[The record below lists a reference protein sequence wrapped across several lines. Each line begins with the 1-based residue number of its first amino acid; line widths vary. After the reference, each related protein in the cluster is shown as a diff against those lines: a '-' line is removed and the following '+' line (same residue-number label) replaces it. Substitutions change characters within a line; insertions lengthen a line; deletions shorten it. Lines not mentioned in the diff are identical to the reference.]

1 MFENFYP
8 YKLKGKILEVKENAL
23 KISLPGLKVG
33 DTVVIETP
41 EGKELL
47 GEVISIS
54 RGVSF
59 VAPFGEVG
67 GLNAEARVYPF
78 SSSQSV
84 KVGKGFLGRVIDAF
98 NRPIDGGGMIPFE
111 DFLPLNAEPENP
123 LNRRRI
129 TEVLDVGV
137 KVINGVLTI
146 GRGQKIGIFSG
157 AGVGKSTLLGM
168 IARNAEADVNVIAL
182 IGERGR
188 EVTEFIEDILGEEG
202 LKKSVVVVSTSD
214 DHPLVKIR
222 AMELAHVHAEYFKNR
237 GKNVLLLVDS
247 LTRYAMAKREVGLA
261 MGEPPTTKGYPPSVF
276 LSMPKILERAGNFKN
291 GGSITGIYTVL
302 VEGDDIKADP
312 VADAAVSILD
322 GHIVLS
328 RELANERI
336 FPAVDVTKSISR
348 LMIQLVSEEH
358 FRIAQDF
365 VSTFAEYQKV
375 KDVVSLG
382 LYKKGANPLTD
393 RAIKLFPKMVE
404 FIKQAPTEKFSF
416 SESFKLL
423 KEAMSL

>member
-1 MFENFYP
+1 MFEGFLP
-8 YKLKGKILEVKENAL
+8 YRLRGKILEIKENAI
-23 KISLPGLKVG
+23 KVSLPGLKVG
-33 DTVVIETP
+33 DAVIIGTR

-54 RGVSF
+54 RGVSC
-59 VAPFGEVG
+59 VAPFGEIS
-67 GLNAEARVYPF
+67 GLDAEAEVYPF
-78 SSSQSV
+78 SSSRSV
-84 KVGKGFLGRVIDAF
+84 KVGSGFLGRVIDAF
-98 NRPIDGGGMIPFE
+98 NRPIDGKGTISFE
-111 DFLPLNAEPENP
+111 DVMPFDTEPENP
-123 LNRRRI
+123 LDRKRI
-129 TEVLDVGV
+129 TQVLDVGV
-137 KVINGVLTI
+137 KAINGLLTL
-146 GRGQKIGIFSG
+146 GKGQKIGIFSG

-168 IARNAEADVNVIAL
+168 IARNARADVNVIAL

-188 EVTEFIEDILGEEG
+188 EVTEFIEDILREEG

-222 AMELAHVHAEYFKNR
+222 AMELAHIHAEYFKNC
-237 GKNVLLLVDS
+237 GKDVLLLVDS

-302 VEGDDIKADP
+302 VEGDDIKNDP

-336 FPAVDVTKSISR
+336 FPAIDVSKSISR
-348 LMIQLVSEEH
+348 LMIQIVTDEH
-358 FRIAQDF
+358 FRLAQDF
-365 VSTFAEYQKV
+365 ISLFSEYQKV

-382 LYKKGANPLTD
+382 LYKMGANPLTD
-393 RAIKLFPKMVE
+393 RAIKLYPKMVE
-404 FIKQAPTEKFSF
+404 FLKQKPSERYSF
-416 SESFKLL
+416 EESLKLL
-423 KEAMSL
+423 QKVMSS